1 MNALE
6 RKMHKLEQA
15 AAQINEKMATAAE
28 KVDTQALTELDG
40 ELKENRS
47 AYEELEMEWL
57 ELGEKLEG

>member
-1 MNALE
+1 MQ
-6 RKMHKLEQA
+6 KLEKA